1 MILWSGRTIFFLQK
15 HLDFCITW
23 LRRHMMTHLPEPVSE
38 QDIMEMFRFK
48 EGFHIQRKLLQSQLF
63 CNLYFSYADKNKDGQ
78 ISYDE
83 FLIMITPV
91 KVNIL

>member
-1 MILWSGRTIFFLQK
+1 M
-15 HLDFCITW
+15 C
-23 LRRHMMTHLPEPVSE
+23 RHMMTHLPEPVSE

-48 EGFHIQRKLLQSQLF
+48 EDFHIQRKF
-63 CNLYFSYADKNKDGQ
+63 CNLHFSYADKNKDGQ

>member
-1 MILWSGRTIFFLQK
+1 MFSQK
-15 HLDFCITW
+15 HLDFASIGCAMC
-23 LRRHMMTHLPEPVSE
+23 RHMMTHLPEPVSE

-48 EGFHIQRKLLQSQLF
+48 EDFHIHRKF